1 MVTGAQWNQLPEKF
15 GKANDV
21 YRFHLRWSHRGVFK
35 RMLEWSI
42 QAWNSDQYKIID
54 GTHVKVHQDACYFL
68 STPQK

>member
-1 MVTGAQWNQLPEKF
+1 MMCIAFIFDGHIVC
-15 GKANDV
+15 
-21 YRFHLRWSHRGVFK
+21 VFK